1 MNDLTARVDR
11 RWDLVIL
18 GVAANMCLGTVYSWS
33 VFREPLVATYGFTVG
48 QTGTPYAIFLA
59 LFAFSMPL
67 GGWLQTRLGT
77 RRTMAI
83 GAVLVGA
90 GWISAGYAAT
100 ITALTMTYGL
110 IGGLGVGISYGVPL
124 TVAGSWFPHR
134 RGLVVGVTL
143 GGFGLSPF
151 VTAPLAELLIE
162 GVGVAAA
169 FRILGGAFILILFA
183 VAPFMKRAP
192 LTQAEAVK
200 TPHAGEIG
208 PREMVR
214 RPAFYGLWLT
224 FAVGTFAGLTAIG
237 MSAAY
242 AIEVVRMKPGAAAAA
257 VAAFGVFN
265 GLGRPLFGWITDHLG
280 TRQTALAAFAL
291 IGLGAVLLLFGG
303 AQRVLLYLIGFAL
316 LWMLL
321 GGWLA
326 IAPTATTHFFGAR
339 NYAANYGIVYTA
351 YGVGALSGGAVSGYL
366 TARSGSL
373 TTTFWAVLVMV
384 AVGVIIALLLL
395 PTHSREQA
403 ITESS
408 NTV

>member
-1 MNDLTARVDR
+1 MNDLSARVDR

-18 GVAANMCLGTVYSWS
+18 GVVANMCLGTVYSWS
-33 VFREPLVATYGFTVG
+33 VFREPLVATYGFSVG

-77 RRTMAI
+77 RSTMAI

-90 GWISAGYAAT
+90 GWISAGYATT
-100 ITALTMTYGL
+100 IAALTMTYGL

-124 TVAGSWFPHR
+124 TVAGSWFPRR
-134 RGLVVGVTL
+134 RGLVVGITL

-169 FRILGGAFILILFA
+169 FRILGGAFIVVLFA
-183 VAPFMKRAP
+183 VTPFMKRAQFAP
-192 LTQAEAVK
+192 AETARV
-200 TPHAGEIG
+200 PHAGEIG

-214 RPAFYGLWLT
+214 SPAFYGLWLT

-242 AIEVVRMKPGAAAAA
+242 AVEVVRMRPGAAAMA
-257 VAAFGVFN
+257 VAGFGVFN
-265 GLGRPLFGWITDHLG
+265 GVGRPLFGWITDHVG
-280 TRQTALAAFAL
+280 TRRTALAAFTL
-291 IGLGAVLLLFGG
+291 IGLGAVLLLLGDE
-303 AQRVLLYLIGFAL
+303 QRVVLYLAGFAL

-326 IAPTATTHFFGAR
+326 IAPTATTHFFGTR

-373 TTTFWAVLVMV
+373 TTTFWAILVMV
-384 AVGVIIALLLL
+384 ALGVIVAILLL
-395 PTHSREQA
+395 PTYSREQA
-403 ITESS
+403 ITE
-408 NTV
+408 TTTT